1 MGHHFVKKKAKRNHQ
16 KQKMLGGKLMTI
28 IGDED
33 TVTGFLMG
41 GIGELNKE
49 RHPNFFVVDK
59 DTETKDIEGHLKTFL
74 ARSDVGIVMI
84 TQCHAERVR
93 HLIDAHVEPIPTI
106 LEIPSKD
113 NPYDAEKDSVLKR
126 ARAVIGGE
134 G

>member
-1 MGHHFVKKKAKRNHQ
+1 
-16 KQKMLGGKLMTI
+16 MLGGKLMTI

-59 DTETKDIEGHLKTFL
+59 ETETKDIEANLKTFL

-84 TQCHAERVR
+84 TQCHAEKVR
-93 HLIDAHVEPIPTI
+93 HLIDSHVEPIPTI

-113 NPYDAEKDSVLKR
+113 NPYDPEKDSVLKR
-126 ARAVIGGE
+126 ARSVIGGE